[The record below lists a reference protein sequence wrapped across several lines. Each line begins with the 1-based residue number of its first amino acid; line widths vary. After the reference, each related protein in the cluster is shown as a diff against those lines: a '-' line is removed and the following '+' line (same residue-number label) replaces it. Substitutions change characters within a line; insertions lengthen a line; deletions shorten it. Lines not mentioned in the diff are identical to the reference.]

1 MDWSTTSSMAVEVAA
16 CVVQREVDLRHANTL
31 RLPCVAER
39 YAAPRT
45 LAQLQQVLAVARRE
59 GWPITLLGGGS
70 NVLLPETLSGIVI
83 RPALNQWWLEADAH
97 GFTAHVGAGVNW
109 HQLVMALATAGLW
122 GTENLA
128 LIPGDCGA
136 APVQNI
142 GAYGVELADRL
153 EAVQVV
159 ERATG
164 EARWLSRDACRF
176 GYRDSI
182 FKGELADSVVI
193 TRLQLRVSRQ
203 PMAKL
208 DYGDLASRVPASPT
222 PLAVA
227 KAVCA
232 VRREKLPD
240 PDQLANAGSFF
251 KNPFVTDQLA
261 NELRERY
268 PDMPC
273 FPQGDGLTK
282 LAAGWLIDQCGLKGF
297 RQGAFGVHERQA
309 LVLVHFGGGNR
320 QGLLALADTVAEEV
334 AARFAV
340 TLSPEPRL
348 IET

>member
-1 MDWSTTSSMAVEVAA
+1 MA
-16 CVVQREVDLRHANTL
+16 VQREVDLSHANTL

-45 LAQLQQVLAVARRE
+45 LNQLQSVLAQANRL
-59 GWPITLLGGGS
+59 GWAVTLLGGGS
-70 NVLLPETLSGIVI
+70 NVLLPARLSGIVI
-83 RPALNQWWLEADAH
+83 RPAFAQWWLKAE
-97 GFTAHVGAGVNW
+97 GNQLFAHVGAGVNW
-109 HQLVMALATAGLW
+109 HRLVMELAAAGLW

-142 GAYGVELADRL
+142 GAYGVELADVI

-159 ERATG
+159 DRSSG
-164 EARWLSRDACRF
+164 HVRWLNRDACQF

-182 FKGELADSVVI
+182 FKGALAENVVI
-193 TRLQLRVSRQ
+193 SQLVLRLSRL

-208 DYGDLASRVPASPT
+208 GYGDLASRLPESPT

-227 KAVCA
+227 NAVCA
-232 VRREKLPD
+232 IRREKLPD
-240 PDQLANAGSFF
+240 PEELANAGSFF
-251 KNPFVTDQLA
+251 KNPFVTDQVA
-261 NELRERY
+261 DELRQQY

-273 FPQGDGLTK
+273 FPQGDGRTK

-297 RQGAFGVHERQA
+297 RQGAFAVHQRQA

-320 QGLLALADTVAEEV
+320 QGLLALARTVSEKV
-334 AARFAV
+334 AARFGV
-340 TLSPEPRL
+340 TLTPEPRL
-348 IET
+348 ITG